1 MTSKEMNREM
11 NQGIPE
17 ETLPVSVSYQHM
29 LDTIFDTAEGIPV
42 PFSCSYVKSTGEVIK
57 LCDAQGVRFEGP
69 RRAYLL
75 VKVAGGVRRLRT
87 VSIVTFNGA
96 DVWLW

>member
-1 MTSKEMNREM
+1 MNKGTNKGM
-11 NQGIPE
+11 QE
-17 ETLPVSVSYQHM
+17 EVQEEALPVSVSYQWM
-29 LDTIFDTAEGIPV
+29 LDSIFDTAEGVAV

>member
-1 MTSKEMNREM
+1 MTSKGMSKGI

-29 LDTIFDTAEGIPV
+29 LDSLFDTAEGVPV

-57 LCDAQGVRFEGP
+57 LSDAQGVRFEGP
-69 RRAYLL
+69 RRTYLL